1 MAVFIQGPLLCQ
13 MGNKGWVGMKFMSF
27 KEGTYVLRAF
37 LFYIGGSLPPQTTFL
52 YKRKEERQKAFDGRR
67 GGGGEEGA
75 AACLPAGFLHCQ
87 VLEEASKGIAL
98 ILYFQPFLLSHNFG
112 SCYPFGFLLWLAFKD
127 IRTWWCTL
135 SLSPCI
141 EQQEN
146 PMMTRP
152 YETHQRRRRT
162 MQKKT
167 CPKISNM
174 KVR

>member
-1 MAVFIQGPLLCQ
+1 M
-13 MGNKGWVGMKFMSF
+13 
-27 KEGTYVLRAF
+27 
-37 LFYIGGSLPPQTTFL
+37 
-52 YKRKEERQKAFDGRR
+52 
-67 GGGGEEGA
+67 GEEEEEEKKEQ
-75 AACLPAGFLHCQ
+75 LPAGFLHCQ

-141 EQQEN
+141 EQEEN

-162 MQKKT
+162 MQKK
-167 CPKISNM
+167 NM
-174 KVR
+174 YQNQQHESEMMITLSGSSTDLHL